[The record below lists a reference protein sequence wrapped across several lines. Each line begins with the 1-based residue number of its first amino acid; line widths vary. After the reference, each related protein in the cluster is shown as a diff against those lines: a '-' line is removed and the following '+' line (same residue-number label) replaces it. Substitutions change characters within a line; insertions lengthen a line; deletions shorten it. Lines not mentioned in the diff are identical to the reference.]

1 MTREKGEQPADAP
14 DVEALRHDLLAW
26 FDTHRRDLPWRRT
39 RDPWGVWLSEI
50 MLQQT
55 TVATVSTRWPR
66 FLARYP
72 TVEALAAAPLDDVV
86 AEWSGLGYYARA
98 RNLHK
103 AAQRVVSNHAGVIPT
118 THGALLELPG
128 MGAYTAAAVASIA
141 FGEAVAA
148 VDANVERVVARLAAI
163 DAPIKSTTA
172 KKRVAALAGDWLDR
186 QRPGPWNE
194 AMMELGATVC
204 TMRAPACGQCP
215 VARHC
220 AAARLGTP
228 EAFPVREARAALV
241 ATREVAVVL
250 RRGARVLLLKRPDRG
265 SFAGMWE
272 LPRGEVL
279 GRESATA
286 AARRIA
292 LAQAGLDI
300 EPGAEVCRLA
310 HTVMNRR
317 IELRVLEASGPWAA
331 TRREP
336 ALLLGTHVEAR
347 WVAPGEW
354 LALPC
359 STTQRHLARL
369 LGGAEK
375 GDIFG

>member
-1 MTREKGEQPADAP
+1 
-14 DVEALRHDLLAW
+14 
-26 FDTHRRDLPWRRT
+26 
-39 RDPWGVWLSEI
+39 
-50 MLQQT
+50 
-55 TVATVSTRWPR
+55 
-66 FLARYP
+66 
-72 TVEALAAAPLDDVV
+72 V

-103 AAQRVVSNHAGVIPT
+103 AAQRVVRDHAGAIPT
-118 THGALLELPG
+118 RYAALIELPG

-148 VDANVERVVARLAAI
+148 IDANVERVVARLAAI
-163 DAPIKSTTA
+163 ETPIKATET
-172 KKRVAALAGDWLDR
+172 KRRIAALAGDWLDR
-186 QRPGPWNE
+186 RRPGAWNE
-194 AMMELGATVC
+194 ALMELGATVC
-204 TMRAPACGQCP
+204 PMRGPACGECP

-220 AAARLGTP
+220 AAAALGTP

-241 ATREVAVVL
+241 PVREVAVVL
-250 RRGARVLLLKRPDRG
+250 RRGARVLLLKRAERG

-279 GRESATA
+279 GRESAKA
-286 AARRIA
+286 AAHRIA
-292 LAQAGLDI
+292 LAQAGLDVDT
-300 EPGAEVCRLA
+300 GAELHRLN

-317 IELRVLEASGPWAA
+317 IELRVVEATGAWASTA
-331 TRREP
+331 EEP
-336 ALLLGTHVEAR
+336 ALLLGSHVEAR

-375 GDIFG
+375 GDVFD